1 MQCGVVSQS
10 GCMYV
15 RSSFLRFVLCLWD
28 PSLVRLVFQS
38 FRFPT
43 WKMVAQP
50 FFVNLMI
57 SVECRPSQHQTVFWA
72 PPSCKAI
79 GNIVQIM
86 CMESSVAVSTMVP
99 VGGSKPWMPFIG
111 SSSAFILYASSC
123 LTIARWVIFAFYE
136 FIWALYV
143 GFVEFYIHRVRGVMS
158 FVLCE
163 FSWFGC
169 CAVSRRVVESTLVL
183 LSSFASS
190 VDHCFLI
197 LLNWS
202 AGCMFYQTSLS

>member
-1 MQCGVVSQS
+1 MKDGCTAILCQFDDFCGMSAVTTPN
-10 GCMYV
+10 
-15 RSSFLRFVLCLWD
+15 RFLSASVLQGYW
-28 PSLVRLVFQS
+28 
-38 FRFPT
+38 
-43 WKMVAQP
+43 
-50 FFVNLMI
+50 
-57 SVECRPSQHQTVFWA
+57 QH
-72 PPSCKAI
+72 C
-79 GNIVQIM
+79 QIM

-99 VGGSKPWMPFIG
+99 FGGPKPWMPFIG